1 MTAVCTQCGRVWNI
15 SIRTSPT
22 GYVCPDCEYRE
33 RMVAV
38 GVLKEGESE
47 SYCEKSTRPKLIG
60 G

>member
-1 MTAVCTQCGRVWNI
+1 MTAPCTRCRRAWIV
-15 SIRTSPT
+15 SIRTSPS
-22 GYVCPDCEYRE
+22 GYVRPGCEYRE